1 MAEITDI
8 QLANLQEVQS
18 TRQNDL
24 LANPNVVGV
33 GIARKISKG
42 VDTGEHCLS
51 VFVSQKLPPELLP
64 KDALV
69 PRSLDKVKTDVIE
82 TGVIFAGDAQGG
94 GAGIAAVAGI
104 EALTA
109 RVRPAMGGYSVGHF
123 RITAGTYS
131 TAVYD
136 ATAFPGIP
144 RRYYILSN
152 NHVLANSNGAT
163 IGDATLQPGTFDGGT
178 AADQI
183 GTLAAFRPIVFT
195 STATNTMDAAI
206 AQVNGNDV
214 GFGTPTDD
222 GYGAP
227 GTTIFGDANGDG
239 LFDDKTALLGLLVQ
253 KFGRTTKLTHG
264 EISGVNATVLIGYS
278 SGPARFVKQ
287 IIVSTSGPFIQ
298 PGDSGSLLV
307 TDPGRRPVGLL
318 FAANGPGTFSIANRI
333 DLVLK
338 NFGVTIDGQ

>member
-152 NHVLANSNGAT
+152 NHVLANSNDAQ
-163 IGDATLQPGTFDGGT
+163 IGDAILQPGPYDGGVVGRDTIAHLSRFVPIRFDGLPNYVDCALAEG
-178 AADQI
+178 DFQSLDREIYWI
-183 GTLAAFRPIVFT
+183 GYPRTPAI
-195 STATNTMDAAI
+195 AAI
-206 AQVNGNDV
+206 GM
-214 GFGTPTDD
+214 
-222 GYGAP
+222 
-227 GTTIFGDANGDG
+227 
-239 LFDDKTALLGLLVQ
+239 LVQ
-253 KFGRTTKLTHG
+253 KTGRTTNYTTG
-264 EISGVNATVLIGYS
+264 RVTAINATVNVNYGGS
-278 SGPARFVKQ
+278 KVARFERQ
-287 IIVSTSGPFIQ
+287 ILTTNMSAG
-298 PGDSGSLLV
+298 GDSGSLVL
-307 TDPGRRPVGLL
+307 DLENRPIGLL
-318 FAANGPGTFSIANRI
+318 FAGSS
-333 DLVLK
+333 V
-338 NFGVTIDGQ
+338 VTILNDIRYVQQLLGIRIA